1 MVNLGL
7 QDDVVSVPLSAMTR
21 DGYVWTLDTED
32 RLRKEPVTLIGQGSQ
47 ELDIRFNDRSDKPRR
62 VVQYPLSSMLIG
74 KQVAPRF
81 NGSHSEAMLAG
92 KSDAAQIK
100 EANQ

>member
-1 MVNLGL
+1 M
-7 QDDVVSVPLSAMTR
+7 DVRQRRSFTKESVA
-21 DGYVWTLDTED
+21 
-32 RLRKEPVTLIGQGSQ
+32 LIGQGSQ
-47 ELDIRFNDRSDKPRR
+47 QLDIRFNDQSDKARR

-81 NGSHSEAMLAG
+81 YEGRSEAMLAG

-100 EANQ
+100 ESN